1 MVGVS
6 HRRRALS
13 LLRCAGVVCCALL
26 PPPVS
31 CRVSSLVHPHRA
43 SISTTR
49 AVRPTLLRVPC
60 PSVSRHVAFRPI
72 LVVVDADRLIVRWIS
87 VLRSLFCVCLSVCV
101 RVCFPPRRL
110 RRRAAQSL
118 PRPTAAT
125 AAAPAAAAA
134 APLSHDV
141 FIRPRL

>member
-31 CRVSSLVHPHRA
+31 CRVSSLVHLRGT
-43 SISTTR
+43 SISTAR

-60 PSVSRHVAFRPI
+60 PSVSRHVAFRRPI
-72 LVVVDADRLIVRWIS
+72 LVVVDADRLIDRWIS

-101 RVCFPPRRL
+101 FLPRRL